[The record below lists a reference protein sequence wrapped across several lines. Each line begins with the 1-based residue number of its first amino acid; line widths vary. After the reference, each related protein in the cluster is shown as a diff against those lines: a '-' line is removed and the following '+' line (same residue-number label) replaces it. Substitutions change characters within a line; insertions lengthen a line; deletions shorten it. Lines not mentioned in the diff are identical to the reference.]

1 MDASLPC
8 RSYLGLGSLIDIY
21 SEEWLADDSESE
33 EVRTPILLTVAPLS
47 AHVSAHCCQDTMQRA
62 PLSWC
67 QSAVL
72 GMQAWLTPAKVSSI
86 IAAPKSGHTQDSP
99 LTGVGKF
106 PESSYRTPDNNKYRS
121 EDCPANP
128 SLTHLG
134 ISNEGMQ
141 GSTAACD
148 DTRWQIKAQQLSL
161 QVNQSDTDSLYTDT
175 EQPHTGNHS
184 DIAEEKNSSAPVSC
198 STAKP
203 LYQTGSAAGK
213 VSIVAGHSCQGHAT
227 SAEAYHAP
235 IAGDGARSKAS
246 MVAVANS
253 RPEDSPLKSSAE
265 FASIMVDNAFS
276 KTASASSAW
285 QNYLKQR
292 SISFPMRS
300 PCMTADST
308 SRQSKPAAFHLNRD
322 SLDPFL
328 TRHMCLQQLE
338 AFWGHGSEQ
347 VGVSGLWLPAAPAPA
362 I

>member
-1 MDASLPC
+1 
-8 RSYLGLGSLIDIY
+8 
-21 SEEWLADDSESE
+21 
-33 EVRTPILLTVAPLS
+33 
-47 AHVSAHCCQDTMQRA
+47 MQRA

-72 GMQAWLTPAKVSSI
+72 GMQAWLTPAKVSRI

-121 EDCPANP
+121 EDCPANTF
-128 SLTHLG
+128 LTPLD
-134 ISNEGMQ
+134 IYNEGMQ

-148 DTRWQIKAQQLSL
+148 DTRWQIKAQQQSL

-203 LYQTGSAAGK
+203 SYQTGRAAGK

-235 IAGDGARSKAS
+235 IAGDAARSKAS

-253 RPEDSPLKSSAE
+253 RPKDSPLKSSAE
-265 FASIMVDNAFS
+265 FASIIVDNAFS